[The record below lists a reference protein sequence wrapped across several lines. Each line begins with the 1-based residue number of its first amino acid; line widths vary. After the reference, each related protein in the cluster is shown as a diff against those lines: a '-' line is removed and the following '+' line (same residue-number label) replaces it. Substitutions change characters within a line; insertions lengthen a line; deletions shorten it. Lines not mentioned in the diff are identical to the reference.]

1 MRRFICESDSC
12 NEAQLCKFS
21 CGHVE
26 QVPAQPETC
35 VRAMRGDLYCYFPRE
50 LEAAERDAA
59 GQDNGRHRGA
69 TILCYREVVGEP
81 QRFGQR
87 AATCACRVVIA
98 LRTFSSRGPFGSS
111 VR

>member
-1 MRRFICESDSC
+1 MKHNSANSLAATLSRLQHS
-12 NEAQLCKFS
+12 QK
-21 CGHVE
+21 HV
-26 QVPAQPETC
+26 C
-35 VRAMRGDLYCYFPRE
+35 AMRVDLYCYFPRE

-69 TILCYREVVGEP
+69 TILCYREVVGKP
-81 QRFGQR
+81 QRFDQR
-87 AATCACRVVIA
+87 AATCACRVAIA